1 MTRKR
6 AHIALL
12 AGTVAVVLAVF
23 PACSADT
30 VFIAYSAET
39 QDESQTGFS
48 VNFVGMEAGAFGL
61 ESFENS
67 DGADRLSVP
76 TGSTEVK
83 GDNVTATLYET
94 NDYSGAMGTV
104 CLSVRNTD
112 GTATGIN
119 FNGGKTAGDMSDGTI
134 DGEPDRYISVPVG
147 CAGRLSVLY
156 KGNNKPADIS
166 EAGNHLQIAFVT
178 EDGTVLA
185 WQPVPIMDMDAKET
199 GVRVLSADITKA
211 ATVRI
216 VFSSNG
222 TCKPVSYPDDISPN
236 PNKLTGSI
244 DVFTITFV
252 PAQ

>member
-1 MTRKR
+1 MANKR

-12 AGTVAVVLAVF
+12 AGTAAAVLAVF
-23 PACSADT
+23 IAC
-30 VFIAYSAET
+30 ET
-39 QDESQTGFS
+39 QDESPAGFS

-61 ESFENS
+61 ESFGDNVKV
-67 DGADRLSVP
+67 DLQA
-76 TGSTEVK
+76 GSTEVK

-94 NDYSGAMGTV
+94 NDHSEPLTTT
-104 CLSVRNTD
+104 CLSVRNAD

-185 WQPVPIMDMDAKET
+185 WQPVPVMDMDAKET

-222 TCKPVSYPDDISPN
+222 TCKPVSYPDDMSPN
-236 PNKLTGSI
+236 PNKSAGSI
-244 DVFTITFV
+244 DVFSITFV
-252 PAQ
+252 PVQ